1 MINKSIRSQKG
12 ITLIEI
18 LVAIVILGIIVVSF
32 IPLFIQSA
40 RTISQSEEMIDA
52 TYVAQSLLEDIYFIS
67 KNSDVTLQNELID
80 LGYEEDLANCQ
91 SSSLCFHKEENGYY
105 VRTELSHLNSHDS
118 LPHVIIKIYEDQSKQ
133 KLEAQMETVLP

>member
-1 MINKSIRSQKG
+1 MINTSIRSQKG

-40 RTISQSEEMIDA
+40 RTNSQSEEMIDA

-91 SSSLCFHKEENGYY
+91 SSFCFHKEKKGYY
-105 VRTELSHLNSHDS
+105 VRTELSNLNSHDS